1 MILSHFQNLNN
12 SCLEQKCASLLFLI
26 CSIES
31 GMSAVTLSL
40 ILGHN
45 NIQIT
50 LDTYTDVFN
59 NLKIDELKK
68 LENYINK
75 I

>member
-1 MILSHFQNLNN
+1 
-12 SCLEQKCASLLFLI
+12 
-26 CSIES
+26 
-31 GMSAVTLSL
+31 MSAVTLSR

-45 NIQIT
+45 SIQIT

-68 LENYINK
+68 LENYIKKNLVALK
-75 I
+75 LH